1 MGYGVIDLTP
11 SQKRTFV
18 LFWAMLKGARTKGAI
33 LDRATGLASQV
44 GLTGLTIGVLADDL
58 NLSKSGLFAHFRSK
72 EALQIEVLNHAAD
85 RFRDIVVRPA
95 LREPRGAPR
104 MRALFDRWRA
114 WERDSALPGG
124 CVFVAATA
132 ELDDRPG
139 PVRDRLVELQR
150 DWVTSLAISFQKGVE
165 AGLFR
170 KDVDPTQLAQD
181 LYGIMLSYHLHT
193 RLLGDTGAEARA
205 RRTFERL
212 LEDIKTS

>member
-1 MGYGVIDLTP
+1 
-11 SQKRTFV
+11 
-18 LFWAMLKGARTKGAI
+18 MLKGARTKSAI

-72 EALQIEVLNHAAD
+72 EALQIDVLNHAAE
-85 RFRDIVVRPA
+85 RFREIVVRPA
-95 LREPRGAPR
+95 LQQPRGEPRI
-104 MRALFDRWRA
+104 RALFQGWLG
-114 WERDSALPGG
+114 WEHEAALPGG
-124 CVFVAATA
+124 CVFVAANA

-150 DWVTSLAISFQKGVE
+150 DWVNAIAVSFAKGVE
-165 AGLFR
+165 AKLFR
-170 KDVDPTQLAQD
+170 PDVDPAELAQE

-205 RRTFERL
+205 RRTFDRL
-212 LEDIKTS
+212 LEDITV

>member
-1 MGYGVIDLTP
+1 
-11 SQKRTFV
+11 
-18 LFWAMLKGARTKGAI
+18 MLKGARTRSAI

-72 EALQIEVLNHAAD
+72 EALQIEVLNHAAE
-85 RFRDIVVRPA
+85 RFLDIVVRPA

-104 MRALFDRWRA
+104 IRALFERWLA
-114 WERDSALPGG
+114 WEHEAALPGG
-124 CVFVAATA
+124 CVFVAANA

-150 DWVTSLAISFQKGVE
+150 GWVKAIALSFAKGVE

-170 KDVDPTQLAQD
+170 PDIDPAQLAQD

-193 RLLGDTGAEARA
+193 RLLGDAGADARA
-205 RRTFERL
+205 RRAFDRL
-212 LEDIKTS
+212 LEDITI

>member
-1 MGYGVIDLTP
+1 
-11 SQKRTFV
+11 
-18 LFWAMLKGARTKGAI
+18 MLKGARTKSAI

-58 NLSKSGLFAHFRSK
+58 NLSKSGLFAHFHSK
-72 EALQIEVLNHAAD
+72 EALQIDVLNHAAE

-104 MRALFDRWRA
+104 IRALFERWMTWA
-114 WERDSALPGG
+114 TEAELPGG
-124 CVFVAATA
+124 CLFVAANA

-150 DWVTSLAISFQKGVE
+150 AWLNTMSLSFAKGAE

-170 KDVDPTQLAQD
+170 SDIEPVQLAQD

-193 RLLGDTGAEARA
+193 RLLNDAGAEARA
-205 RRTFERL
+205 RRAFDRL
-212 LEDIKTS
+212 LEDIEV